1 MSKWAAHTGRESY
14 NMNLSNEEKS
24 ESKFLVQQWNVPCWQ
39 PMELHG
45 SGMGFGGDLG
55 LRL

>member
-55 LRL
+55 L